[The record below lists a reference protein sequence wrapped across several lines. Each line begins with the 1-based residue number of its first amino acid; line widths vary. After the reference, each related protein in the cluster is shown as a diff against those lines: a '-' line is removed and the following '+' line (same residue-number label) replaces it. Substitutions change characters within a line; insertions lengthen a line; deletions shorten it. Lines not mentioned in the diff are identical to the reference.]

1 MHLYF
6 DAVVWFQC
14 RNGDYLRNI
23 QSNKE
28 IKKKSD
34 MKISIGKIEYLEYL

>member
-28 IKKKSD
+28 IKKNRYENIIWKN
-34 MKISIGKIEYLEYL
+34 